1 MSTVKRVWSNKL
13 WDFSKMKWL
22 LILTE
27 LGQRNIRSI
36 TELELLGLLAYQI
49 KTWLTEEEILRLKES
64 ATSIR
69 ILEYYEC
76 WLIYS

>member
-1 MSTVKRVWSNKL
+1 MSTVKRVWSNKI

-49 KTWLTEEEILRLKES
+49 KTWLTEEENLRLKES

-69 ILEYYEC
+69 ILEYCEC

>member
-69 ILEYYEC
+69 ILEYCEC